1 MLPIFL
7 LSITEKR
14 NSARIVEILFNP
26 FFPNATFFYPLKTS
40 ENRKVFQCFQGV
52 EKGCIECV
60 KRKISHSKKQKKKK
74 KGSPLLGIS
83 WKLSPFFQQCS

>member
-7 LSITEKR
+7 LSITDKR

-52 EKGCIECV
+52 EKRCIGKEWI
-60 KRKISHSKKQKKKK
+60 KNKISTIHRLFRL
-74 KGSPLLGIS
+74 P
-83 WKLSPFFQQCS
+83 

>member
-52 EKGCIECV
+52 EKGCIGKEWI
-60 KRKISHSKKQKKKK
+60 KNKISTIHRLFRL
-74 KGSPLLGIS
+74 P
-83 WKLSPFFQQCS
+83 